1 LFPSRLVEKIPL
13 VADIVTFRF
22 ERPPGHEYRAGQW
35 FVITFPGPTEPYE
48 HHFSY
53 SSSPTEPFL
62 EFTTRL
68 RGSAFKNALDA
79 LALGTDVEVEGPYG
93 AFTLQ
98 EGLDRVVFIAGGIG
112 ITCAR
117 SILRWLAD
125 SGGASGGAGL
135 PTQTGGAPS
144 RWSGAP
150 LPAAAAQPREIV
162 LLFANRAEDGI
173 PFREELAQMEAALPG
188 LRVVHVLSHPG
199 AAWPGDRGH
208 IDDQILSR
216 ELPEPDRW
224 AYYLSGPPSF
234 DQTMRD
240 LLTRLGIGA
249 GSIKMERFEGYE

>member
-1 LFPSRLVEKIPL
+1 VEKIPR

-79 LALGTDVEVEGPYG
+79 LPLGTEVEVEGPYG
-93 AFTLQ
+93 AFTLP
-98 EGLDRVVFIAGGIG
+98 EGLERLVFIAGGIG
-112 ITCAR
+112 ITCVR
-117 SILRWLAD
+117 SILRWLVD
-125 SGGASGGAGL
+125 GGGALEGSGL
-135 PTQTGGAPS
+135 PAQAGGAPS
-144 RWSGAP
+144 RVSGVP
-150 LPAAAAQPREIV
+150 TPTPAVAAQPREIV
-162 LLFANRAEDGI
+162 LLFANSSEDVI
-173 PFREELAQMEAALPG
+173 PFRDELAQMEAALPG

-199 AAWPGDRGH
+199 AAWPGHRGH
-208 IDDQILSR
+208 IDDGILSR
-216 ELPEPDRW
+216 ELPDPHRW
-224 AYYLSGPPSF
+224 AYYLSGPPPF
-234 DQTMRD
+234 VQAMRD
-240 LLTRLGIGA
+240 LLAHRGIGA

>member
-1 LFPSRLVEKIPL
+1 VEKISR
-13 VADIVTFRF
+13 VADIVSFRF

-35 FVITFPGPTEPYE
+35 FVITFPGSTEPYE

-68 RGSAFKNALDA
+68 RVSAFKNALNA
-79 LALGTDVEVEGPYG
+79 LPLGTEVEVEGPYG

-98 EGLDRVVFIAGGIG
+98 EGLERVVFIAGGIG
-112 ITCAR
+112 ITCVR

-125 SGGASGGAGL
+125 GGGALEGGSVPAQTAGALSRGSGVSA
-135 PTQTGGAPS
+135 PTS
-144 RWSGAP
+144 
-150 LPAAAAQPREIV
+150 AAAAQPREIV

-173 PFREELAQMEAALPG
+173 TFREELAQMETALPG

-199 AAWPGDRGH
+199 AGWPGYRGH
-208 IDDQILSR
+208 IDDEILSR

-234 DQTMRD
+234 DQTMWE
-240 LLTRLGIGA
+240 LLAGLSIGA